1 MATPA
6 TAPRAPPMKT
16 LQRYIGRD
24 VLFATLLIFGALLA
38 LFAFFDL
45 IHELGDV
52 GRGDYTISRALLFVT
67 LHLPSRLYELFP
79 GRRADRHAVRDRAAR
94 RQFGIHGDARVGHVA
109 RAGRAGRCCASAF
122 RSRSRRSSPA
132 NTSRRRPSGSRRR
145 VRTSGDGDTRV
156 VAQQFESGFWFK
168 QDLTFVNI
176 RTVLADMTLVGVR
189 IYEFDDDLRLEGRA
203 RRASRER
210 SPATASGSSRTC
222 KSTEI
227 GADATRVTTAP
238 EFMWTTVLR
247 PSILTVYQVAPERL
261 ELGTLYD
268 NIRVLGNNAQKT
280 SRFEIAFWNKVFYPL
295 AVLVMMVARAAVRA
309 FPAAPGRRRLPHLRR
324 HDDRARRSS
333 CSAACSRNLGVL
345 NDWPPLF
352 SAVFPLAFFTR
363 SRVAMLW
370 WIERR

>member
-1 MATPA
+1 
-6 TAPRAPPMKT
+6 MKT

-24 VLFATLLIFGALLA
+24 VLLATLLIFGALLA

-52 GRGDYTISRALLFVT
+52 GRGDYTISRALLYVT

-79 GRRADRHAVRDRAAR
+79 VAALIGTLFAIAQLVANSEYTVMRAS
-94 RQFGIHGDARVGHVA
+94 GMSLARVTWSVLRVGLPLAAATFLAGEYVA
-109 RAGRAGRCCASAF
+109 P
-122 RSRSRRSSPA
+122 PA
-132 NTSRRRPSGSRRR
+132 ERIAQT
-145 VRTSGDGDTRV
+145 VRTSSDSSRV

-176 RTVLADMTLVGVR
+176 RTVLADMTLSGVR
-189 IYEFDDDLRLEGRA
+189 MYEFGDDLRLKVVRIAQSGRFA
-203 RRASRER
+203 GNGQWQLENV
-210 SPATASGSSRTC
+210 

-227 GADATRVTTAP
+227 GTDATRVTTAP
-238 EFMWTTVLR
+238 VFLWTTVLR
-247 PSILTVYQVAPERL
+247 PSILNVYQVAPERL
-261 ELGTLYD
+261 ELGALYD

-295 AVLVMMVARAAVRA
+295 AVLVMMVLALPFAHFQRRQGGVGFRIFAGTMIGLS
-309 FPAAPGRRRLPHLRR
+309 FFLLGRLF
-324 HDDRARRSS
+324 S
-333 CSAACSRNLGVL
+333 NLGLL

-352 SAVFPLAFFTR
+352 SAVFPLAFFTAVA
-363 SRVAMLW
+363 VAMMG

>member
-1 MATPA
+1 
-6 TAPRAPPMKT
+6 MKT

-24 VLFATLLIFGALLA
+24 VLLATLLIFGALLA

-52 GRGDYTISRALLFVT
+52 GRGDYTISRALLYVT

-79 GRRADRHAVRDRAAR
+79 VAALIGTLFAIAQLVANSEYTVMRAS
-94 RQFGIHGDARVGHVA
+94 GMSLARVTWSVLRVGLPLAAATFLAGEYVA
-109 RAGRAGRCCASAF
+109 P
-122 RSRSRRSSPA
+122 PA
-132 NTSRRRPSGSRRR
+132 ERIAQT
-145 VRTSGDGDTRV
+145 VRTSSDSSRV

-176 RTVLADMTLVGVR
+176 RTVLADMTLSGVR
-189 IYEFDDDLRLEGRA
+189 MYEFGDDLRLKVVRIAQSGRFA
-203 RRASRER
+203 GNGQWELENV
-210 SPATASGSSRTC
+210 

-227 GADATRVTTAP
+227 GTDATRVTTAP
-238 EFMWTTVLR
+238 VFLWTTVLR
-247 PSILTVYQVAPERL
+247 PSILNVYQVAPERL
-261 ELGTLYD
+261 ELGALYD

-295 AVLVMMVARAAVRA
+295 AVLVMMVLALPFAHFQRRQGGVGFRIFAGTMIGLS
-309 FPAAPGRRRLPHLRR
+309 FFLLGRLF
-324 HDDRARRSS
+324 S
-333 CSAACSRNLGVL
+333 NLGLL

-352 SAVFPLAFFTR
+352 SAVFPLAFFTAVA
-363 SRVAMLW
+363 VAMMG

>member
-1 MATPA
+1 
-6 TAPRAPPMKT
+6 MKT

-79 GRRADRHAVRDRAAR
+79 VAALIGTLFALAQLVANSEYTVMRAS
-94 RQFGIHGDARVGHVA
+94 GMSLARVTWSVLRVGIPLAAATFLAGEYVA
-109 RAGRAGRCCASAF
+109 P
-122 RSRSRRSSPA
+122 PA
-132 NTSRRRPSGSRRR
+132 ERIAQT
-145 VRTSGDGDTRV
+145 VRTSSDSSRV

-176 RTVLADMTLVGVR
+176 RTVLADMTLSGVR
-189 IYEFDDDLRLEGRA
+189 MYEFGDDLRLKVVRVAQSGRFA
-203 RRASRER
+203 GNGQWQLENV
-210 SPATASGSSRTC
+210 

-227 GADATRVTTAP
+227 GTDATRVTTAP
-238 EFMWTTVLR
+238 VFLWSTVLR
-247 PSILTVYQVAPERL
+247 PSILNVYQVAPERL
-261 ELGTLYD
+261 ELGALYD

-295 AVLVMMVARAAVRA
+295 AVLVMMVLALPFAHFQRRQGGVGFRIFAGTMIGLSFVLL
-309 FPAAPGRRRLPHLRR
+309 GRLF
-324 HDDRARRSS
+324 S
-333 CSAACSRNLGVL
+333 NLGVL

-352 SAVFPLAFFTR
+352 SAVFPLAFFTAIAI
-363 SRVAMLW
+363 AMMW